1 MELLCSNCG
10 AVIQAQDVNIAANMA
25 KCSSC
30 NSLLRAS
37 ELREK
42 VNISKLLQLPAGAVV
57 QLQQGF
63 NKSIELTVPA
73 QGVTGEAIG
82 LIIFSIFWLGFITV
96 WTGFAL
102 FGGLSVMALFSI
114 PFWIVGVF
122 IVKSAFNKI
131 FESQKLILDDNEVTI
146 ERIRPIFSNKITIR
160 RSEITDVKY
169 TDMSSEGSFAS
180 MAQGDFSANKRR
192 HVLKNYPVIITKAKR
207 YYFFNNL
214 RQADQMWVV
223 RLLKNVIVGN

>member
-1 MELLCSNCG
+1 MELLCNNCG
-10 AVIQAQDVNIAANMA
+10 AVILAQDVNIATDLA

-30 NSLLRAS
+30 NSLSRAS
-37 ELREK
+37 QLKEK
-42 VNISKLLQLPAGAVV
+42 VNLSRLLQLPAGAVV

-63 NKSIELTVPA
+63 NKSIELTMPA
-73 QGVTGEAIG
+73 QGVSGEAIG

-122 IVKSAFNKI
+122 ILKAAFNKI

-160 RSEITDVKY
+160 RSDITDVKY

-180 MAQGDFSANKRR
+180 MAQGDFSTNKRR

-207 YYFFNNL
+207 YYFFINL
-214 RQADQMWVV
+214 READQMWVV

>member
-10 AVIQAQDVNIAANMA
+10 AVILAQDVNIAANMA

-37 ELREK
+37 ELKEK

-146 ERIRPIFSNKITIR
+146 ERIRPIFSNKVTIR